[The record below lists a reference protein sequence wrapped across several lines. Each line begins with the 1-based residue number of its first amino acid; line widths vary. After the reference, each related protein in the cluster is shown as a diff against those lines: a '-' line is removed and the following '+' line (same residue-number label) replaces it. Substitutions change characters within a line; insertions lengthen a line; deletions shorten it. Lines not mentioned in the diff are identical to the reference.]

1 MKSNNI
7 FRILIGAALFGLIY
21 SLLYHVLVI
30 DFEEFDVVRNLQD
43 GKGTISFRLP
53 DKQDQF
59 YLKFRTSD
67 KYKPEEIEI
76 YINDVLVTGLESD
89 TDPGYLN
96 FKGLLSVEMTKPG
109 VNWVKVLK
117 NKSEEGASAD
127 DRVTLK
133 NSRKKGVQDNLF
145 IMFKA
150 SPLIPKNIVTIV
162 QLSLWGWLFGTV
174 LMCLAIVLSLQLLSI
189 GKTISAEKLLSVDLT
204 TYIAPAVVL
213 FGLYVSSW
221 FSKYYLVITGEFFWF
236 IVIFFCLISKAVIYL
251 STAFR
256 REFAS
261 GFVLTMKKA
270 IKNPINTMIVIGLI
284 LILMIPLPSLI
295 YPYFPIRDAAQ
306 VAEHDAEIFAN
317 IAYVLLLIGA
327 VCKFVQDYRRIK
339 KEAKE
344 AASKQ
349 Q

>member
-7 FRILIGAALFGLIY
+7 LKIIIGAAIFGLIY

-76 YINDVLVTGLESD
+76 YINDVVVQGLEHD
-89 TDPGYLN
+89 FDPGYLN
-96 FKGLLSVEMTKPG
+96 FKGLLAVEMTKPG

-117 NKSEEGASAD
+117 QKSEANADKD
-127 DRVTLK
+127 DRVTMK

-150 SPLIPKNIVTIV
+150 SPLIPKNVMTILS
-162 QLSLWGWLFGTV
+162 LSLWGWLFGAV
-174 LMCLAIVLSLQLLSI
+174 LMCLAIILSLQLLAV
-189 GKTISAEKLLSVDLT
+189 GKTISPDKLLTVDLT
-204 TYIAPAVVL
+204 TYIASAVVL

-221 FSKYYLVITGEFFWF
+221 FSQYYLIISSQFFWF
-236 IVIFFCLISKAVIYL
+236 IVIFFALISKAVIYL

-256 REFAS
+256 REFAN
-261 GFVLTMKKA
+261 GFMLTMKKA
-270 IKNPINTMIVIGLI
+270 IRNPINTMIVIGLI

-295 YPYFPIRDAAQ
+295 YPYFPMRDAAQ

-317 IAYVLLLIGA
+317 IAYILLLIGA

-344 AASKQ
+344 NAGKQ